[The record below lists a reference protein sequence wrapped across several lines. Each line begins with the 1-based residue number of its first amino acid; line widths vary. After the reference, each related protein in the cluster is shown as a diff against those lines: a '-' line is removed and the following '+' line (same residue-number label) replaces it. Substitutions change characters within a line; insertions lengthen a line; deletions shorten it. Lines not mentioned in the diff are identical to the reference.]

1 MLYGIDSGFEGRERH
16 ADMMRQADE
25 WRLAQRVRTQPS
37 RVNQWSSAL
46 LIWFGKQL
54 IGWGRQLQRATS

>member
-1 MLYGIDSGFEGRERH
+1 MMYEFEPGFEGRERH
-16 ADMMRQADE
+16 ADLMRQADQ
-25 WRLAQRVRTQPS
+25 WRLAQRLRTQPS
-37 RVNQWSSAL
+37 LMSQWSSTM